1 MKKRGGVNPFG
12 WEETFKPPHFLAGKV
27 WDSISDVVGEAQ
39 KAMSWYREVAK
50 LCIDNEVPLRWT
62 TPSGF
67 VVKQAY
73 ETWQSQSVKTVIG
86 DVIRQHKIRSGTGKL
101 CKRRACNGVAPNQIH
116 SIDAAICDLTVLKNS
131 SQGMQFQSSIHDA
144 YLCLAPDMPR
154 MRDNLL
160 DSVVQV
166 FSGNLMEDFF
176 HEIRHYLPTEVT
188 VPEPPER
195 GELDIELVRQSE
207 YFYA

>member
-1 MKKRGGVNPFG
+1 
-12 WEETFKPPHFLAGKV
+12 
-27 WDSISDVVGEAQ
+27 
-39 KAMSWYREVAK
+39 
-50 LCIDNEVPLRWT
+50 
-62 TPSGF
+62 
-67 VVKQAY
+67 
-73 ETWQSQSVKTVIG
+73 
-86 DVIRQHKIRSGTGKL
+86 
-101 CKRRACNGVAPNQIH
+101 
-116 SIDAAICDLTVLKNS
+116 
-131 SQGMQFQSSIHDA
+131 MQFQSSIHDA